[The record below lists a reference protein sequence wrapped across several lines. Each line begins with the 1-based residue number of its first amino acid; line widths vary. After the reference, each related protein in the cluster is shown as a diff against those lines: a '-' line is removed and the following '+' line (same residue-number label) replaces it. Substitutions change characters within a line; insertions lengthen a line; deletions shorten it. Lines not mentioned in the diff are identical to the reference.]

1 MEKRNE
7 ATQTTVQPNEQEG
20 SPKEAYPA
28 SSKWSEEFECDI
40 VNGVLAPV
48 PLSVVPVHETGG
60 FMVEELSEAPSRKRH
75 RGSASKD
82 VGATEGQQQ
91 QQQASSSKKKR
102 KTEGN
107 EELVFKL
114 FKFANAGEQY
124 LLEVHQVKTGGIDRW
139 QLLVYE
145 AKQKWKVGVYDL
157 AQGDHTVVPVL
168 EDPKPLLFHKNYQV
182 SLQERLVGW
191 TVEKRK
197 RSNGKEDTFYYHG
210 GRQFRSFVETTA
222 FILYSSKPKDLKHT
236 SNNVTSQE
244 AEAEAIEAMM
254 KISSG
259 NNDIGNSSD
268 IVKENINSSADLA
281 AGIELGN
288 NSLEAREKTDEAD
301 HKEMENEFVDYNICN
316 IFEDEAP
323 QSMIE
328 IFGEPK
334 H

>member
-20 SPKEAYPA
+20 SQKEASPA
-28 SSKWSEEFECDI
+28 SSKWSKEFECDI
-40 VNGVLAPV
+40 VNEVLAPV
-48 PLSVVPVHETGG
+48 PLSVVPLHEIGG

-75 RGSASKD
+75 RGSTSKD

-91 QQQASSSKKKR
+91 QQASSSKKKR
-102 KTEGN
+102 RSEGN
-107 EELVFKL
+107 EELIFKL

-124 LLEVHQVKTGGIDRW
+124 LLEVHQVKTGDIDRW

-145 AKQKWKVGVYDL
+145 KNKRWKVGVYDL
-157 AQGDHTVVPVL
+157 AQGDHTVFPVL
-168 EDPKPLLFHKNYQV
+168 EDPTPLLFHKNYQI

-191 TVEKRK
+191 TMEKRK
-197 RSNGKEDTFYYHG
+197 RSNGKGDTFYYHG
-210 GRQFRSFVETTA
+210 GRQFRSFVETAA

-236 SNNVTSQE
+236 SNNVTSP
-244 AEAEAIEAMM
+244 EAEAIEAMM
-254 KISSG
+254 KISS
-259 NNDIGNSSD
+259 S
-268 IVKENINSSADLA
+268 ET
-281 AGIELGN
+281 GN
-288 NSLEAREKTDEAD
+288 NSQEGKKTTEAD
-301 HKEMENEFVDYNICN
+301 HQEIEEEFVDCNICD
-316 IFEDEAP
+316 IFDDEAP

>member
-1 MEKRNE
+1 MEKTNE
-7 ATQTTVQPNEQEG
+7 ATQTAVQPNEQQPSQNEA
-20 SPKEAYPA
+20 SPANNR
-28 SSKWSEEFECDI
+28 WSEEFECDI

-60 FMVEELSEAPSRKRH
+60 FMVEELSEAPSRKRQ

-91 QQQASSSKKKR
+91 QQASSSKKKR
-102 KTEGN
+102 RNEGN

-114 FKFANAGEQY
+114 FKLANAGEQY
-124 LLEVHQVKTGGIDRW
+124 LLGVHQVKTCGIDRW
-139 QLLVYE
+139 QLLMYE
-145 AKQKWKVGVYDL
+145 KSKRWKVGVYAL
-157 AQGDHTVVPVL
+157 AQGGHIVFPVL
-168 EDPKPLLFHKNYQV
+168 EDPTPLLFHKNYQI

-197 RSNGKEDTFYYHG
+197 RSKGKEDTFYYHG

-236 SNNVTSQE
+236 SNNVTSS
-244 AEAEAIEAMM
+244 EAEAIEAMM
-254 KISSG
+254 KISS
-259 NNDIGNSSD
+259 S
-268 IVKENINSSADLA
+268 ET
-281 AGIELGN
+281 GN
-288 NSLEAREKTDEAD
+288 NSQEGKKTTEAD
-301 HKEMENEFVDYNICN
+301 HQEIEEEFVDYNTCD
-316 IFEDEAP
+316 IFDDEAP

>member
-20 SPKEAYPA
+20 SP
-28 SSKWSEEFECDI
+28 SKWSEEFECDI

-82 VGATEGQQQ
+82 VGATEITRPDQLPFSNPLFFRQQQ
-91 QQQASSSKKKR
+91 QQHQASSSKKKR

-124 LLEVHQVKTGGIDRW
+124 LLEIHQVKTGGIDRW

-168 EDPKPLLFHKNYQV
+168 EDPTPLLFHKNYQV

-197 RSNGKEDTFYYHG
+197 RSNGKEDT
-210 GRQFRSFVETTA
+210 
-222 FILYSSKPKDLKHT
+222 
-236 SNNVTSQE
+236 E

-288 NSLEAREKTDEAD
+288 NSLEARRRLTKLI
-301 HKEMENEFVDYNICN
+301 MRRWRMSFVDYNI
-316 IFEDEAP
+316 
-323 QSMIE
+323 
-328 IFGEPK
+328 
-334 H
+334 

>member
-20 SPKEAYPA
+20 SPKEASPA

-82 VGATEGQQQ
+82 VGATE
-91 QQQASSSKKKR
+91 
-102 KTEGN
+102 
-107 EELVFKL
+107 
-114 FKFANAGEQY
+114 
-124 LLEVHQVKTGGIDRW
+124 VKTGGIDRW

-168 EDPKPLLFHKNYQV
+168 EDPTPLLFHKNYQV

-191 TVEKRK
+191 TMEKRK
-197 RSNGKEDTFYYHG
+197 CNNGKEDTIP
-210 GRQFRSFVETTA
+210 A

-259 NNDIGNSSD
+259 NNNIGNSSD

-281 AGIELGN
+281 TSIELGN
-288 NSLEAREKTDEAD
+288 NSLEARVKTDEAD
-301 HKEMENEFVDYNICN
+301 HEEMENEFVDYNICD

-323 QSMIE
+323 QSMIK